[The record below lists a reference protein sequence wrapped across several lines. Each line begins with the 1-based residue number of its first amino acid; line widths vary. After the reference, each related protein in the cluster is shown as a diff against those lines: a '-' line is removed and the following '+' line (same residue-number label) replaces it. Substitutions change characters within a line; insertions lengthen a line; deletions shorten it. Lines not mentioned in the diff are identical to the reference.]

1 MDNKEL
7 LQQALEALTFCGD
20 PEKAFDME
28 EAAAEA
34 LRARLAQP
42 EQEYIRDVIVYGT
55 GVAKDGQRIDPAS
68 IYKEPEPEPVA
79 WRTFDGE
86 GGYEYRDYDMNESY
100 AEEWAKQNPNHANWV
115 EPLFLKD

>member
-86 GGYEYRDYDMNESY
+86 GGY
-100 AEEWAKQNPNHANWV
+100 
-115 EPLFLKD
+115 